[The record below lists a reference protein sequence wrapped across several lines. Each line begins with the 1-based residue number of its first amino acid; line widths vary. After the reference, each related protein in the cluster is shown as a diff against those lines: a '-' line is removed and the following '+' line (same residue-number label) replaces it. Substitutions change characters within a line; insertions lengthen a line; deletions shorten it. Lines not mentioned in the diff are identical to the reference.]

1 MLACVQDLIVMANG
15 KRLILGEPWAFQGQR
30 EGTQLTLL
38 CHRKLSHTE
47 AGQGR
52 QRTPVQRLG
61 MRTWDGVRT
70 GDAPRTYVQRMVSSM
85 VGRFESVT
93 AESL

>member
-1 MLACVQDLIVMANG
+1 MQDLIVMAIG
-15 KRLILGEPWAFQGQR
+15 KRLIPGEPWAFLGQR

-38 CHRKLSHTE
+38 CHRKLSHPE

-52 QRTPVQRLG
+52 QRIPIQRLG

-70 GDAPRTYVQRMVSSM
+70 GDAPRTHVQRM
-85 VGRFESVT
+85 VGRFESGT